1 MKDLLSRLNAQSTL
15 GDLPAHELALDLAT
29 RGEVLAGLFERYPE
43 LPGVVVTEAGAVRGV
58 LSRGQ
63 YLRLVSRYLGHEVYH
78 PRPIRHMFEALEN
91 LEKPLMIDAALPIQE
106 AVALAVGRPRALLYE
121 PLIVRR
127 GNTLGNALSLVDF
140 PDLLLADA
148 HISALRNQQMR
159 QILGTVQEGFL
170 LVGRDEK
177 VAAEYSDWVKSLFG
191 PVDIAGQPFD
201 RLLALLLGEEKA
213 SLGREYVLTLFDPN
227 VMERWVADINPLKKV
242 EAELNGTLRHLA
254 FRFVR
259 SRRDGRIDRILV
271 RIEDQSREVELAREL
286 EAQEIKARER
296 VDLVFALLS
305 VDPDSLA
312 AFLTSLD
319 TGLALVGRQL
329 ASPELSTERLRAVAR
344 TLHAIKGEAGLLG
357 LMRLARELH
366 SFEDL
371 LLEVRAAA
379 DPLTRKPA
387 LAARLADFAQ
397 LATEIRTTLEQL
409 GRLGK
414 IGNKAAATQAAPTL
428 AAATVAAPPA
438 RPENAVEAPAPETR
452 TAAPAP
458 PSRLL
463 ILSRQVEEL
472 AQRLGKEA
480 RFLCRVSDEDIPI
493 EYRPAVEKALVQLAR
508 NSLVHGLE
516 SPEER
521 RQLGKPPAGT
531 LQLALR
537 SHPAHAQLELVFQDD
552 GRGLELDK
560 IRRRA
565 EALGLQGLGPAELP
579 GLIFHPGFSTADEQ
593 TLEAGRGVGLDL
605 VKAEVEALGGRIV
618 AHSRPGAFC
627 AFQIL
632 LPALPGLPRLAER
645 PAATAAT
652 AATAAN
658 AVRNV

>member
-29 RGEVLAGLFERYPE
+29 RGEVLAGLFERYPD

-91 LEKPLMIDAALPIQE
+91 LEKPLLIDAALPIQE

-127 GNTLGNALSLVDF
+127 GNALSLVDF

-177 VAAEYSDWVKSLFG
+177 VAAEYSDWLKNLFG

-201 RLLALLLGEEKA
+201 RLLATLLGEEKA
-213 SLGREYVLTLFDPN
+213 SLGREYILTLFDPN

-242 EAELNGTLRHLA
+242 EAELNGKLRHLA

-296 VDLVFALLS
+296 VDLVFALIS

-329 ASPELSTERLRAVAR
+329 ASPELSTERLRAIAR

-357 LMRLARELH
+357 LTRLTRDLH

-387 LAARLADFAQ
+387 LAARLTDFAQ
-397 LATEIRTTLEQL
+397 LATEIRATLEQL
-409 GRLGK
+409 SRLGK
-414 IGNKAAATQAAPTL
+414 IGGKGAAPQ
-428 AAATVAAPPA
+428 AAPPA
-438 RPENAVEAPAPETR
+438 RPEIPPEVPAPESR
-452 TAAPAP
+452 SAPPMP

-480 RFLCRVSDEDIPI
+480 RFHCRVNDEDIPI

-537 SHPAHAQLELVFQDD
+537 THPAHAQLELVFQDD
-552 GRGLELDK
+552 GRGLDLDK

-565 EALGLQGLGPAELP
+565 EALGLPNLGPAELS

-632 LPALPGLPRLAER
+632 LPALPGVPRPAER
-645 PAATAAT
+645 PAAN
-652 AATAAN
+652 AAN

>member
-1 MKDLLSRLNAQSTL
+1 MKNLLSRLNAQSTL
-15 GDLPAHELALDLAT
+15 GDLPAHELALDLTA
-29 RGEVLAGLFERYPE
+29 RGEVLASLFERHPE

-78 PRPIRHMFEALEN
+78 PRPIRHMFEALES
-91 LEKPLMIDAALPIQE
+91 LEKPLLIDASLPIQE

-127 GNTLGNALSLVDF
+127 GEALGLVDF

-177 VAAEYSDWVKSLFG
+177 VAAEYSDWVKTLFG
-191 PVDIAGQPFD
+191 PVDIAGWPFE
-201 RLLALLLGEEKA
+201 RLLATLLGEEKA
-213 SLGREYVLTLFDPN
+213 ALGREYLLTLFDPN

-242 EAELNGTLRHLA
+242 EAELGGTLRHLA

-259 SRRDGRIDRILV
+259 SRRDGLIDRVLV

-305 VDPDSLA
+305 VDPESLA
-312 AFLTSLD
+312 AFLASLD
-319 TGLALVGRQL
+319 TGLALVGRQISSESFSL
-329 ASPELSTERLRAVAR
+329 ERLRAMAR

-357 LMRLARELH
+357 LTRLSRELH
-366 SFEDL
+366 AFEDL
-371 LLEVRAAA
+371 LGEARAAA
-379 DPLTRKPA
+379 DPLSLKPA
-387 LAARLADFAQ
+387 LAARLSEFSQ
-397 LATEIRTTLEQL
+397 LAMEIRATLEQL

-414 IGNKAAATQAAPTL
+414 IGGARPVVQPDRASPEPPAVAAT
-428 AAATVAAPPA
+428 
-438 RPENAVEAPAPETR
+438 
-452 TAAPAP
+452 P
-458 PSRLL
+458 PSRLQAL
-463 ILSRQVEEL
+463 ARQIEDM
-472 AQRLGKEA
+472 ARRLGKEA
-480 RFLCRVSDEDIPI
+480 RFHCRVKDEEIPH
-493 EYRPAVEKALVQLAR
+493 EYRQVVEKALVQFAR
-508 NSLVHGLE
+508 NALAHGLE

-521 RQLGKPPAGT
+521 RQLGKNPAGT

-537 SHPAHAQLELVFQDD
+537 SHPAHGQLELVFQDD
-552 GRGLELDK
+552 GRGLNLDA
-560 IRRRA
+560 ISRRA
-565 EALGLQGLGPAELP
+565 EALGLPPVAPAELP
-579 GLIFHPGFSTADEQ
+579 GLIFRPGFSTADAT

-605 VKAEVEALGGRIV
+605 VKAEVEALGGRIA
-618 AHSRPGAFC
+618 AHSRAGAFC

-632 LPALPGLPRLAER
+632 LPATPVLAASVPAMPTALSRSTTPSAASPAPRIA
-645 PAATAAT
+645 
-652 AATAAN
+652 
-658 AVRNV
+658 

>member
-1 MKDLLSRLNAQSTL
+1 M
-15 GDLPAHELALDLAT
+15 
-29 RGEVLAGLFERYPE
+29 
-43 LPGVVVTEAGAVRGV
+43 
-58 LSRGQ
+58 
-63 YLRLVSRYLGHEVYH
+63 
-78 PRPIRHMFEALEN
+78 
-91 LEKPLMIDAALPIQE
+91 
-106 AVALAVGRPRALLYE
+106 
-121 PLIVRR
+121 
-127 GNTLGNALSLVDF
+127 
-140 PDLLLADA
+140 
-148 HISALRNQQMR
+148 
-159 QILGTVQEGFL
+159 
-170 LVGRDEK
+170 
-177 VAAEYSDWVKSLFG
+177 
-191 PVDIAGQPFD
+191 
-201 RLLALLLGEEKA
+201 
-213 SLGREYVLTLFDPN
+213 
-227 VMERWVADINPLKKV
+227 
-242 EAELNGTLRHLA
+242 
-254 FRFVR
+254 
-259 SRRDGRIDRILV
+259 
-271 RIEDQSREVELAREL
+271 
-286 EAQEIKARER
+286 
-296 VDLVFALLS
+296 
-305 VDPDSLA
+305 
-312 AFLTSLD
+312 
-319 TGLALVGRQL
+319 
-329 ASPELSTERLRAVAR
+329 
-344 TLHAIKGEAGLLG
+344 
-357 LMRLARELH
+357 
-366 SFEDL
+366 
-371 LLEVRAAA
+371 
-379 DPLTRKPA
+379 
-387 LAARLADFAQ
+387 
-397 LATEIRTTLEQL
+397 

-414 IGNKAAATQAAPTL
+414 IGNKAAATQAAATQAAPTL

-480 RFLCRVSDEDIPI
+480 RFLCRVSDEEIPI

-552 GRGLELDK
+552 GRGLDLDK

-645 PAATAAT
+645 PAATAAN
-652 AATAAN
+652 AAN

>member
-29 RGEVLAGLFERYPE
+29 RGEVLAGLFERYPD

-91 LEKPLMIDAALPIQE
+91 LEKPLLIDAALPIQE

-127 GNTLGNALSLVDF
+127 GNTLSLVDF

-177 VAAEYSDWVKSLFG
+177 VAAEYSDWLKSLFG

-201 RLLALLLGEEKA
+201 RLLATLLGEEKA
-213 SLGREYVLTLFDPN
+213 SLGREYILTLFDPN

-242 EAELNGTLRHLA
+242 EAELNGKLRHLA

-296 VDLVFALLS
+296 VDLVFALIS

-329 ASPELSTERLRAVAR
+329 ASPELSTERLRAIAR

-357 LMRLARELH
+357 LTRLARDLH

-387 LAARLADFAQ
+387 LAARLTDFAQ
-397 LATEIRTTLEQL
+397 LATEIRATLEQL
-409 GRLGK
+409 SRLGK
-414 IGNKAAATQAAPTL
+414 IGGKGAAPQ
-428 AAATVAAPPA
+428 AAPPA
-438 RPENAVEAPAPETR
+438 RPEIPPEVPAPESR
-452 TAAPAP
+452 SAPPMP

-480 RFLCRVSDEDIPI
+480 RFHCRVSDEDIPI

-537 SHPAHAQLELVFQDD
+537 THPAHAQLELVFQDD
-552 GRGLELDK
+552 GRGLDLDK

-565 EALGLQGLGPAELP
+565 ETLGLPNLGPAELS

-632 LPALPGLPRLAER
+632 LPALPGIPR
-645 PAATAAT
+645 PAEPP

-658 AVRNV
+658 AATAVRNV